1 MFGMSTLYIK
11 FIWLGV
17 AIIFGILEALTV
29 GLLLIWFSFGAIAA
43 LIVSGFTDNLMI
55 QIAVF
60 GVVSISLLIM
70 VTKGIIKIDRK
81 DKSYNR
87 TNMDALIGKYGVCKS
102 RIEKFKTGIVV
113 INGEQW
119 SAKSLDES
127 GVEESQEVKIVG
139 VEGVKLIVQSADER
153 N

>member
-1 MFGMSTLYIK
+1 MLGLSTLSMK

-60 GVVSISLLIM
+60 GVVSVTLLVL

-81 DKSYNR
+81 DQAYNM
-87 TNMDALIGKYGVCKS
+87 TNMDALIGKSGVCKVK
-102 RIEKFKTGIVV
+102 IEKFTPGIVV
-113 INGEQW
+113 TGGEQW
-119 SAKSLDES
+119 SAKTSDGSE
-127 GVEESQEVKIVG
+127 VEEGSEVKIVA
-139 VEGVKLIVQSADER
+139 VEGVKLVVKKLVNQ
-153 N
+153 